1 MIEQAEGVEG
11 VADDLRDGPGR
22 DEQQHAVLALHLQV
36 VQTHTRAHTHKQA
49 DGLLVMLRYHAVL
62 FQIATAVARRLR
74 GLLGQKKQK
83 KTTQMRKQ
91 EHTLFPCVFI
101 SQLAAPKR
109 KKTRQNVSVATQSD
123 VIDYDRG

>member
-36 VQTHTRAHTHKQA
+36 VQTHTHTHTRAQTHKQA

-83 KTTQMRKQ
+83 
-91 EHTLFPCVFI
+91 
-101 SQLAAPKR
+101 
-109 KKTRQNVSVATQSD
+109 QNNANA
-123 VIDYDRG
+123 